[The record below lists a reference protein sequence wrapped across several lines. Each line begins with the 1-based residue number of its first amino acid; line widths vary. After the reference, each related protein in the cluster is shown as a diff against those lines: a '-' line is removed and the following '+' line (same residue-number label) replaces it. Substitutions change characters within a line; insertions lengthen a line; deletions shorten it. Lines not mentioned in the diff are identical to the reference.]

1 MQRNRR
7 FLMVIRAWPVSGAVR
22 LALVMHLAGPFLWG
36 QDREGEIA
44 GENQTEDPAAIPAAI
59 PAAEPAPAG
68 ESRQP
73 VPWLGVSVRE
83 VDSLVR
89 EQLPELRH
97 GGLAVDFVMPG
108 SPAERA
114 GVRQHDILH
123 RVDDQLLFTARQLA
137 LLIQSMEIGQESRL
151 AVYRAGE
158 SQEVAVALGSHTPGV
173 VRAARP
179 PRYEGEVP
187 PGLFSEFPQLE
198 ELLRRQPRG
207 AMPGF
212 RSSVIYLGDFA
223 LSAQDE
229 DGTVEISIRE
239 GKEAVR
245 IRDAEGSL
253 VFEGTLEDISEGKGP
268 GEPWP
273 GKISALTKRYRSSG
287 LPWPSEVAPVE
298 EAGGKR

>member
-1 MQRNRR
+1 MQRNHR
-7 FLMVIRAWPVSGAVR
+7 FLMGAPGWSVSGAVR
-22 LALVMHLAGPFLWG
+22 LALAVNLAAPSLFLWG
-36 QDREGEIA
+36 QDPVGEGGVESQA
-44 GENQTEDPAAIPAAI
+44 VDPAAIPE
-59 PAAEPAPAG
+59 AEPAPAG

-73 VPWLGVSVRE
+73 LPWLGVSVRE

-89 EQLPELRH
+89 GQLPELRH

-137 LLIQSMEIGQESRL
+137 LLIQSMEIGQEAHL
-151 AVYRAGE
+151 AVYRGGE
-158 SQEVAVALGSHTPGV
+158 SQEFAVALGSHTPGV
-173 VRAARP
+173 MRTARA

-229 DGTVEISIRE
+229 DGTVEISIRD
-239 GKEAVR
+239 GKEVVR
-245 IRDAEGSL
+245 IRDVEGAL
-253 VFEGTLEDISEGKGP
+253 VFEGALEDITAGKGP

-298 EAGGKR
+298 GTGAKH